1 MSVSI
6 TGSWLLTV
14 LSHEP
19 GRRRFTITGSSNA
32 DGTYPGDI
40 GTAVTVLAI
49 DDQPWQ
55 LEIENFSSGAWR
67 VSGIRVEGAV
77 GIVGSTDLLANIR
90 SEDDPASL
98 ETVWDDIV
106 LQARNLDPLIRV
118 PIRPFA
124 LRTDDMQMMPD
135 GIFDASL
142 GIYYMGVRVENTW
155 GADFTADSHWIGITA
170 ASRAALAAAGIV
182 IIDAWTPQ
190 ELESVGQKLNP
201 GGNHFILPT
210 LARHQ
215 VHTVYFKLDC
225 TRASTRKYQ
234 IEFECVEASMIDP
247 ASPRRRTMAN
257 IFVSRS
263 TFDTATGRLNINCPE
278 GRLSLRITRFAA
290 PVSYVL
296 RERRRV
302 GRRQPD
308 NECRDALQ
316 KLRELL
322 LSCQEI
328 DCSELRRLFVCV
340 CTEQGPG
347 HRAGPFIYPDIPLWP
362 MEFEYTIEGAPFTGT
377 TGPIPFQDPWWKL
390 LLIIVAI
397 ILSIAAAL
405 SDTSD
410 VAYHDD
416 DLVIGTLE
424 RWQQNDVDAAV
435 TKLNGKRGTPS
446 GDPTEVLDAH
456 SDEPVTTAVVAIDGN
471 VNIDPNFLSDAEI
484 DAAIA
489 AGGDGAKVFKSGA
502 RSGTT
507 RGFLQSRTMP
517 YTRSDDGTVF
527 NLPQINIIED
537 PAFNQPTSQHGDSGS
552 VWVQTSSLRLVGLN
566 HSGSSDDSGS
576 SAVAAPIADVA
587 AALNIKFKPS

>member
-19 GRRRFTITGSSNA
+19 GQRRFTITGSSNA
-32 DGTYPGDI
+32 DGTYPGDV
-40 GTAVTVLAI
+40 GTAVTVQAI
-49 DDQPWQ
+49 GDQSWQ
-55 LEIENFSSGAWR
+55 LEIENFSGGVWR
-67 VSGIRVEGAV
+67 GSGIRVEGAV
-77 GIVGSTDLLANIR
+77 GIVGSTDLLANFR
-90 SEDDPASL
+90 SEDDPAST
-98 ETVWDDIV
+98 EAVWDDIV
-106 LQARNLDPLIRV
+106 LQVRNVDPLIRV

-124 LRTDDMQMMPD
+124 LRTDDLQMMPD
-135 GIFDASL
+135 GIFDTSL
-142 GIYYMGVRVENTW
+142 GTYYLGVRVENTW
-155 GADFTADSHWIGITA
+155 GIDFAADTHWIGITA

-182 IIDAWTPQ
+182 ILDTWTSQ
-190 ELESVGQKLNP
+190 ELESVGQRLNP
-201 GGNHFILPT
+201 GGNHVVLPT

-215 VHTVYFKLDC
+215 SHTVYFKLDC
-225 TRASTRKYQ
+225 SRASARKYE
-234 IEFECVEASMIDP
+234 IEFECVEASMVDP
-247 ASPRRRTMAN
+247 ASPRRRTTAK

-290 PVSYVL
+290 PVTYVL

-302 GRRQPD
+302 GRRAPD
-308 NECRDALQ
+308 KECLDALQ

-322 LSCQEI
+322 LSCREI
-328 DCSELRRLFVCV
+328 DCSELRSLFVCV
-340 CTEQGPG
+340 CEGQGPG

-362 MEFEYTIEGAPFTGT
+362 MEFEYTVEGLPFTGT

-390 LLIIVAI
+390 LLILVAI

-416 DLVIGTLE
+416 DIVIGTLE

-435 TKLNGKRGTPS
+435 TKLNGKRATPS

-456 SDEPVTTAVVAIDGN
+456 SDEPVTTAVVAIDGDVN
-471 VNIDPNFLSDAEI
+471 VDPNFLSSAEI
-484 DAAIA
+484 SAVTA
-489 AGGDGAKVFKSGA
+489 AGGNDAKVFKSGA

-507 RGFLQSRTMP
+507 RGIIQSLTTP

-527 NLPQINIIED
+527 NLPQINIVKD

-566 HSGSSDDSGS
+566 HSGSADDSGS
-576 SAVAAPIADVA
+576 TAVASLIADVA